1 MVYTCT
7 TFLPALFALVA
18 KLPPSEVCVS
28 AVRELA
34 GPVIFLVGV
43 VWDSRTKTPL
53 LIQCSVLLSLILKL
67 RPFLFIPDGLLSQ
80 LTPKKVEQVYYGEKL
95 KFGQFAFHS
104 PLCLVCLVH
113 EFY

>member
-1 MVYTCT
+1 MVYIYTCT

-43 VWDSRTKTPL
+43 VWDSRTKTPQ

-67 RPFLFIPDGLLSQ
+67 RLFLFIPDGLLSQ
-80 LTPKKVEQVYYGEKL
+80 LTPMKVEQYIMVKNSSLASLPFIPRCVLFE
-95 KFGQFAFHS
+95 
-104 PLCLVCLVH
+104 LC
-113 EFY
+113 

>member
-34 GPVIFLVGV
+34 GPVVFLVGV
-43 VWDSRTKTPL
+43 VWDSRTETPL
-53 LIQCSVLLSLILKL
+53 LIQCPVLLSLILKL

-95 KFGQFAFHS
+95 EFGQFAFHS
-104 PLCLVCLVH
+104 PLCLV
-113 EFY
+113 